1 MNSVVDVD
9 PRHASTGLLHPDRTT
24 TLIDDLLAEQRQL
37 TAVES
42 FSRLHDQ
49 LPGGGSGR
57 YQSLLPT
64 TPPGPGQQY
73 AFEVDLDRC
82 SGCKACVTACHS
94 LNGLDDDETW
104 RSVGLLIAPAHD
116 ATPSFQ
122 QHVTTACHHCV
133 DPGCLN
139 GCPVLAYDK
148 DPETGIVRHLDD
160 QCMGC
165 SYCVMKCPYEV
176 PRYSQRLGI
185 VRKCD
190 LCQNRLA
197 VGEAPACAQ
206 ACPNEAIRITIIDQ
220 ESVRKRYSTDSPILQ
235 QNAAPALS
243 PSVLAEANS
252 DSHRSRENAG
262 PNGFLADSP
271 DPGLTL
277 PSTRYLSIRPYVEQ
291 QAADREHLRLDPA
304 HGPLVAMLL
313 LTQASAG
320 LWLASAVTGVWGG
333 ANHFKALNS
342 GALVLLAT
350 GLSASVFH
358 LGRPSKAWRAFLGW
372 RRSWL
377 SREIIAF
384 QAGAMISVVAA
395 ATTWTVTSSA
405 LILAATAAA
414 AIMGLV
420 GVMASSMVYIDTG
433 RPIWSARHS
442 LGNFFGTTLL
452 LGFAFAGATVAWMNW
467 AGFGQSAE
475 VGLIAVLMAT
485 FIRTA
490 LFCWRRWE
498 MNQALNNAQSPIHWN
513 ARVIRNLLPATQ
525 RWRTALFV
533 VSTAAGLIALAGPR
547 EWSHLWASLSAL
559 STLVSECVARHVYF
573 IAGGARRM
581 PGGLPT

>member
-9 PRHASTGLLHPDRTT
+9 PPHASTGLLKPDRTT

-42 FSRLHDQ
+42 FSLRHDQ
-49 LPGGGSGR
+49 LPAGALGR
-57 YQSLLPT
+57 YQSLLPAA
-64 TPPGPGQQY
+64 PPRPGQQY

-116 ATPSFQ
+116 ATPASH

-133 DPGCLN
+133 DPACLN

-148 DPETGIVRHLDD
+148 DPVTGIVRHLDD

-206 ACPNEAIRITIIDQ
+206 ACPNEAIRITIVDQ
-220 ESVRKRYSTDSPILQ
+220 ESVRTRYSTESTTLQ
-235 QNAAPALS
+235 QNEAPTLS
-243 PSVLAEANS
+243 GLAGANS
-252 DSHRSRENAG
+252 ASHRPRQNAG

-271 DPGLTL
+271 DPGWTL
-277 PSTRYLSIRPYVEQ
+277 PSTRYLSARPYSEQ

-313 LTQASAG
+313 LTQSSAG
-320 LWLASAVTGVWGG
+320 LWLASAVTGYWGG
-333 ANHFKALNS
+333 PNHFKVLNS
-342 GALVLLAT
+342 GALLLLAA

-384 QAGAMISVVAA
+384 QAGAMTSVVAV
-395 ATTWTVTSSA
+395 ATTWSVTSPS

-414 AIMGLV
+414 AIVGLV
-420 GVMASSMVYIDTG
+420 GVLASCMVYIDTR
-433 RPIWSARHS
+433 RPIWSARHT

-452 LGFAFAGATVAWMNW
+452 LGFAFAGATFAWMNW
-467 AGFGQSAE
+467 AGFGQAAD
-475 VGLIAVLMAT
+475 VAPVAVLMAT

-498 MNQALNNAQSPIHWN
+498 MSRALNNANSPTHWN
-513 ARVIRNLLPATQ
+513 ARVIRHLLPATL

-533 VSTAAGLIALAGPR
+533 VSTAAGLTALAGPR
-547 EWSHLWASLSAL
+547 EWSHLWAFISAL

-573 IAGGARRM
+573 VAGGARRM